1 MTGKSSGWV
10 LRGEEVIG
18 DNNTN
23 YSYLN
28 REGDWPH
35 FKLSGVEIRSDGA
48 LQLNSLPLLE
58 GAMPIELI
66 EAAEPDG
73 PAGIAVDLDGTIY
86 FSDPTKNLVFE
97 IDGCDGKTAPL
108 SCMGGNGTE
117 PPRFESPRGLLI
129 PHHRRTLFV
138 ADSGNH
144 RLQLFDLATLQL
156 VEVWGQ
162 ESVSGAV
169 PGTQPGHFDSPVA
182 LAGDE
187 DGNVYV
193 VDYGNRRV
201 QKFDAAGQVVRGFW
215 DAARNSAVLSK
226 PIGIAVWGQGKE
238 TRVYIVDEEKHAVFL
253 FDREGKPVRDD
264 SGRTVSFGGDQLKR
278 PMGITATSDALY
290 VGDNELRNVLKF
302 RSRDQAYSGNAV
314 GYQGPVAAL
323 TVNGKGSLLVHPG
336 GSYELIRLVEDGG
349 YLSRGV
355 IWSETIS
362 LRDYEV
368 SWHRLLAVI
377 EELGPAAH
385 LKLFIF
391 TSNDPA
397 SPPAVDPSAADPFE
411 DPSWRPHL
419 EAPNQYA
426 DLVDLFIGGS
436 PARYLWVGAL
446 FWSDGRSTP
455 VVTQMRVEFDHQ
467 TYLEHL
473 PAIYDAESTCGDL
486 LLRLLSLLEAMFG
499 AVESETANLSRLFD
513 VDAVPREFLGW
524 LAGWLALDLNEDWD
538 DAKKRDL
545 IRRAFSLYSRRGTV
559 EGLRESLR
567 LFAGVDVIIEEP
579 IINAAWWALPA
590 TEQPCGCGGA
600 RDGCSCGSSTGS
612 TTRSG
617 CECGCKSLTK
627 KTSGDCADSAGEV
640 SWTST
645 ECSIL
650 GVTTML
656 APAQPQGAV
665 MGTTATL
672 DRSDLIDG
680 DEFGSPL
687 FTDVAYQFTVQVYR
701 GQLRCADSLTRVRT
715 VLQREKPAHAAYHLC
730 VIEPLFRAG
739 YQARV
744 GIDAVVAGPQQSF
757 AFGAGLLGE
766 DTTLA
771 GQPSARVGEDS
782 RLGITTRVG

>member
-1 MTGKSSGWV
+1 M

-18 DNNTN
+18 DNKTN

-28 REGDWPH
+28 REGNWPQ
-35 FKLSGVEIRSDGA
+35 FILSGVEIRSDGA

-58 GAMPIELI
+58 GAMATELI
-66 EAAEPDG
+66 EAAGPDG

-86 FSDPTKNLVFE
+86 FSDPTKNRVFK
-97 IDGCDGKTAPL
+97 IDVCDGKTALLP
-108 SCMGGNGTE
+108 CMGGNGTE
-117 PPRFESPRGLLI
+117 PPRFEKPRGLLI

-156 VEVWGQ
+156 VEVWGRQ
-162 ESVSGAV
+162 NVSGAV
-169 PGTQPGHFDSPVA
+169 PGAQPGQFDSPVA

-187 DGNVYV
+187 AGNVYV

-201 QKFDAAGQVVRGFW
+201 QKFDAAGQVVRDFW
-215 DAARNSAVLSK
+215 DAANNSAVLSR
-226 PIGIAVWGQGKE
+226 PVGIAVWGQGKE

-253 FDREGKPVRDD
+253 FDRDGKPMIDGG
-264 SGRTVSFGGDQLKR
+264 GRAVSFGADQLNR
-278 PMGITATSDALY
+278 PMGIAATSGAVY
-290 VGDNELRNVLKF
+290 VGDNQLRNVLKF
-302 RSRDQAYSGNAV
+302 RSGDHAYSGNAV

-323 TVNGKGSLLVHPG
+323 AANGKANLLVHPG
-336 GSYELIRLVEDGG
+336 GSYEVIRLVEDRG

-355 IWSETIS
+355 IWSEPIS

-368 SWHRLLAVI
+368 SWHRLLALV

-385 LKLFIF
+385 LKLFVF
-391 TSNDPA
+391 TSNDSA

-411 DPSWRPHL
+411 DPSWRPQL

-436 PARYLWVGAL
+436 PARYLWVGGVL
-446 FWSDGRSTP
+446 WSDGRSTP
-455 VVTQMRVEFDHQ
+455 VITQMRIEFDHQ

-473 PAIYDAESTCGDL
+473 PAIYDAESTCSDF

-499 AVESETANLSRLFD
+499 SVESEIADLSRLFD
-513 VDAVPREFLGW
+513 VDGVPHEFLGW
-524 LAGWLALDLNEDWD
+524 LAGWLSLDLNEDWD

-545 IRRAFSLYSRRGTV
+545 IRRAFSLYGRRGTV

-567 LFAGVDVIIEEP
+567 LFAGVDVMIEEP

-590 TEQPCGCGGA
+590 PEQACECGGA
-600 RDGCSCGSSTGS
+600 RHGCSCGSSTGG

-617 CECGCKSLTK
+617 CECGCKSLTNK
-627 KTSGDCADSAGEV
+627 MPGDCADSAGEE
-640 SWTST
+640 SWTAT

-656 APAQPQGAV
+656 APAHPHGAV

-672 DRSDLIDG
+672 DRSDLIEG

-687 FTDVAYQFTVQVYR
+687 FTDIAYQFTVQVYR
-701 GQLRCADSLTRVRT
+701 GQLRCADSLTRIRT
-715 VLQREKPAHAAYHLC
+715 VLQREKPAHVAYHLC
-730 VIEPLFRAG
+730 VIEPLLRAG

-744 GIDAVVAGPQQSF
+744 GIDAVVAGPRQSF
-757 AFGAGLLGE
+757 AFGEGFLGE
-766 DTTLA
+766 DTTL
-771 GQPSARVGEDS
+771 GGPPSGRLGEDS